1 MDHDRTVFLAI
12 FADVSHVEAFRHE
25 HIELDGTA
33 LPGTADGVF
42 QVEVQ
47 FRAVEC
53 AVAFVDDVRDVAF
66 FDDIMQGLGSQF
78 PDFVGAHGV
87 FRTSG
92 QFDVVFQAE
101 LFVCLIE
108 EVHDAGDFFFHLAR
122 QHEDM
127 GVVLSEAADAEQA
140 VEGTVEFVTMDQAEF
155 SHAHGEITIAVDIA
169 LIDQDAAGA
178 VHRFDGIG
186 LFIDGGEIHVIA
198 VVIPVAGL
206 FPEVTVE
213 DQRCHD
219 FIVIGFVMEFMPEL
233 EQVVA
238 QDHSLGMEE
247 REARAFFVEA
257 EQVEL
262 FAQFAMV
269 AFFSFFH
276 HLQVFIEFRFLF
288 KSGTVNTLEH
298 LVVFITAPVS
308 AGNGTQ
314 FEGLDGACR
323 SAVRTGTEVDEVA
336 LAVEGDDSIFRKVF
350 NEFYFIILTGVFEEL
365 QSIGAGQDFFSDRE
379 VFFDDLGHFS
389 FDSGE
394 VFLCETV
401 FCIEVVV
408 ETVFNGRANS
418 KFNTREEVL
427 DSLSHDMRCCMAEGI
442 FPFLVGEG
450 EKFNGRT
457 VDDSFTEVR
466 DFTIDFCY

>member
-1 MDHDRTVFLAI
+1 
-12 FADVSHVEAFRHE
+12 
-25 HIELDGTA
+25 
-33 LPGTADGVF
+33 
-42 QVEVQ
+42 
-47 FRAVEC
+47 
-53 AVAFVDDVRDVAF
+53 
-66 FDDIMQGLGSQF
+66 
-78 PDFVGAHGV
+78 
-87 FRTSG
+87 
-92 QFDVVFQAE
+92 
-101 LFVCLIE
+101 
-108 EVHDAGDFFFHLAR
+108 
-122 QHEDM
+122 M

-233 EQVVA
+233 EQVIA

-323 SAVRTGTEVDEVA
+323 KRSA
-336 LAVEGDDSIFRKVF
+336 
-350 NEFYFIILTGVFEEL
+350 
-365 QSIGAGQDFFSDRE
+365 DR
-379 VFFDDLGHFS
+379 HR
-389 FDSGE
+389 
-394 VFLCETV
+394 
-401 FCIEVVV
+401 
-408 ETVFNGRANS
+408 GRRS
-418 KFNTREEVL
+418 RP
-427 DSLSHDMRCCMAEGI
+427 G
-442 FPFLVGEG
+442 
-450 EKFNGRT
+450 GRG
-457 VDDSFTEVR
+457 R
-466 DFTIDFCY
+466 

>member
-12 FADVSHVEAFRHE
+12 FADVSHVETFRHE

-47 FRAVEC
+47 FRAVEG

-101 LFVCLIE
+101 LFVCLVE

-140 VEGTVEFVTMDQAEF
+140 VEGTVEFMAMDQAEF
-155 SHAHGEITIAVDIA
+155 SHAHREVAVTVDIA
-169 LIDQDAAGA
+169 LIDQDAAWA
-178 VHRFDGIG
+178 VHRFDGVRLI
-186 LFIDGGEIHVIA
+186 IDGCKIHIVA
-198 VVIPVAGL
+198 VMIPVTGL
-206 FPEVTVE
+206 FPEMTVE
-213 DQRCHD
+213 DHRRHD
-219 FIVIGFVMEFMPEL
+219 FIVIGFVMEFMPEF

-247 REARAFFVEA
+247 REARTFFMET

-262 FAQFAMV
+262 FTQFAVV
-269 AFFSFFH
+269 AFFGFFH

-288 KSGTVNTLEH
+288 KSGPINTLKH
-298 LVVFITAPVS
+298 LVVFIAAPVS
-308 AGNGTQ
+308 TGNSAQ
-314 FEGLDGACR
+314 FKGLDSTGR
-323 SAVRTGTEVDEVA
+323 SAVRASTEVDEVA
-336 LAVEGDDSIFRKVF
+336 LAIDGDDCIFRKVF
-350 NEFYFIILTGVFEEL
+350 DEFYFIILASVFEE
-365 QSIGAGQDFFSDRE
+365 F
-379 VFFDDLGHFS
+379 
-389 FDSGE
+389 
-394 VFLCETV
+394 
-401 FCIEVVV
+401 
-408 ETVFNGRANS
+408 
-418 KFNTREEVL
+418 
-427 DSLSHDMRCCMAEGI
+427 
-442 FPFLVGEG
+442 
-450 EKFNGRT
+450 
-457 VDDSFTEVR
+457 
-466 DFTIDFCY
+466 